1 MENTGRI
8 HSFQSLGAVDGPGLR
23 YVVFL
28 QGCPLRCQYCH
39 NPDTWDPAGGTPYTP
54 TQVAEQIAQYRPYLK
69 RGGVT
74 VSGGEPLAQPE
85 FVAELFRLL
94 HSMGLHTALDTSGA
108 GNLQKA
114 QEVLLHTDLVLCDI
128 KFLSEEAYRQ
138 RCHGSYQHTLD
149 FLNLVQ
155 EMEIPLWVRHVVV
168 PGLTDSPEH
177 IRELAAKAGE
187 YPNLEKLELLPFRKL
202 CLTKYQELGIP
213 FPLADVPEMSP
224 QGMGPLLAIA
234 ESCGKCRSIPL

>member
-1 MENTGRI
+1 
-8 HSFQSLGAVDGPGLR
+8 
-23 YVVFL
+23 
-28 QGCPLRCQYCH
+28 
-39 NPDTWDPAGGTPYTP
+39 
-54 TQVAEQIAQYRPYLK
+54 
-69 RGGVT
+69 
-74 VSGGEPLAQPE
+74 
-85 FVAELFRLL
+85 
-94 HSMGLHTALDTSGA
+94 
-108 GNLQKA
+108 
-114 QEVLLHTDLVLCDI
+114 
-128 KFLSEEAYRQ
+128 
-138 RCHGSYQHTLD
+138 
-149 FLNLVQ
+149 
-155 EMEIPLWVRHVVV
+155 MEIPLWVRHVVV